1 MTETISQNSL
11 AVAVLPVT
19 AVVQPRYFAVGMQ
32 FAKLQ
37 YIAQVSGDENAP
49 HFLHNQE
56 PTQDGPAYQ
65 ARNNQHFYRPQLR
78 VAQRT
83 LPPLG
88 PDMRFLKDAQ
98 GKVRL
103 QFELEEAP
111 ISGLPADAEPLNVR
125 VDQVLLRWDSGQRL
139 FPQPTLIVEDNQQDP
154 NRPNFY
160 IRVGVDLAPD
170 EVEAVYGALSNPNAH
185 AYLDVSFS
193 YGYWVDDPSAT
204 LGDESAFA
212 VATTPLMASALV
224 RTPVQLTPAVVA
236 TGRIDLSNVAPA
248 VTPVAP
254 APPFTVVRAIDRDL
268 PVVTRIP
275 PNLRTR
281 LVDKSQLGD
290 ILIKA
295 KEREQ
300 APDFRTVKLVRTI
313 GFSFDAQLD
322 QNKPIYSSIKSNNDL
337 GAGWVNTEFGPFCKA
352 SFPNTVY
359 RMPDEIRLAY
369 NPELGTPHMIPT
381 LYHAGDETRVRV
393 TLRAVPWHNPDHVV
407 KLRDYLYRA
416 YPGVFAAPAI
426 VVGGYQDA
434 RLKVTSAFP
443 EQIQALGGDDVPV
456 NLEGGFDLTLDL
468 SIEFYRFLCQ
478 MLVRGTGLTGVVSV
492 TLDAGAPP
500 SGQAPVPDRV
510 RQIDMRLTL
519 ADLAN
524 LPVAIQIQGEV
535 LSPTRVQIANK
546 SPETI
551 LIDHCEPRLI
561 QYDENS
567 ILPMEVIMAIS
578 TSTFPASLAANTVL
592 DVDIKPKEAQAEQL
606 WNAVQ
611 LELIGQDL
619 AQTPEQVLERVH
631 EVAPSGT
638 LDWKIEAECPPFL
651 ENPVQTKYANLYRI
665 EVQVSRAGFAPQQ
678 IVLRRDQPT
687 GHITMQRTLREIAD
701 KDTSNLATFKY
712 IKRNIYFDHEG
723 QWSAEREE
731 QGFSLAVFPNPLEN
745 D

>member
-1 MTETISQNSL
+1 MPRASSENSL
-11 AVAVLPVT
+11 EVAALPVMAVA
-19 AVVQPRYFAVGMQ
+19 QPQFFAVGMQ
-32 FAKLQ
+32 FAKMQ

-49 HFLHNQE
+49 HFLRNQE
-56 PTQDGPAYQ
+56 PTQDGQAYQ
-65 ARNNQHFYRPQLR
+65 ARSNQHLYRPQLR
-78 VAQRT
+78 VAQRK

-103 QFELEEAP
+103 QFELEESP
-111 ISGLPADAEPLNVR
+111 TSGLPADAEPLNVR
-125 VDQVLLRWDSGQRL
+125 VDQVLLRWEGGQRL

-160 IRVGVDLAPD
+160 IRVGAELAPD
-170 EVEAVYGALSNPNAH
+170 EVEAVYRALSNPNVH
-185 AYLDVSFS
+185 AYLDVSLS

-204 LGDESAFA
+204 LGDEGVFGM
-212 VATTPLMASALV
+212 ATTPLMASALV
-224 RTPVQLTPAVVA
+224 RAPEPIGPAVVMA
-236 TGRIDLSNVAPA
+236 SRIDLPNVGPA
-248 VTPVAP
+248 KVPVDS
-254 APPFTVVRAIDRDL
+254 APPIAVGRMVDVDL
-268 PVVTRIP
+268 PVVTRFP
-275 PNLRTR
+275 SNVFRR
-281 LVDKSQLGD
+281 FVDRSEIAD
-290 ILIKA
+290 ILTKA

-300 APDFRTVKLVRTI
+300 APDFRTAKLVRTI

-322 QNKPIYSSIKSNNDL
+322 QNKAIYSAIKSDNDL
-337 GAGWVNTEFGPFCKA
+337 GTGWVNTEFGPFCKA
-352 SFPNTVY
+352 SFPNTIY

-381 LYHAGDETRVRV
+381 LYRAGEETRVRV
-393 TLRAVPWHNPDHVV
+393 TLRAVPWHNPDRVV

-426 VVGGYQDA
+426 VVGGYQSA

-443 EQIQALGGDDVPV
+443 EQIQALGGDDVAV

-468 SIEFYRFLCQ
+468 SLEFYRFLCQ
-478 MLVRGTGLTGVVSV
+478 VLVRGTGLTGVVSV
-492 TLDAGAPP
+492 TLDPGAPP
-500 SGQAPVPDRV
+500 SGQQPLPDRI

-524 LPVAIQIQGEV
+524 LPVSIQIQGEV
-535 LSPTRVQIANK
+535 VSPTRVQIVNK
-546 SPETI
+546 SPDTI
-551 LIDHCEPRLI
+551 LIDHCEPRLL
-561 QYDENS
+561 QYDQNS
-567 ILPMEVIMAIS
+567 VLPMEVIMAVS
-578 TSTFPASLAANTVL
+578 TSVFPASLTGNTVL
-592 DVDIKPKEAQAEQL
+592 DVDIKPKEVQAEQL

-651 ENPVQTKYANLYRI
+651 QNPVPTKYDNLYRI

-678 IVLRRDQPT
+678 IVLRRDQPK
-687 GHITMQRTLREIAD
+687 GNITMQRTLREIAD
-701 KDTSNLATFKY
+701 KDTSNLTTFKY

-723 QWSAEREE
+723 KWSTEIEG
-731 QGFSLAVFPNPLEN
+731 QGLSLAVFPNPLEN